1 MPSLNEQ
8 GTPSSAS
15 VRAQSQRRTEQAAIC
30 FFKKQNYK
38 VTATVGQRRALM
50 RAITPVLDS
59 GAGPN
64 LIHLRCAAE
73 PWRAAIKS
81 ARSLLLI
88 DASNWSM

>member
-1 MPSLNEQ
+1 MEASSILPVPSLNKQ

-15 VRAQSQRRTEQAAIC
+15 VRAQWQSRTEQAAIC
-30 FFKKQNYK
+30 FFMKQNYK

-59 GAGPN
+59 GTGPN
-64 LIHLRCAAE
+64 LIHIRYMAE

-81 ARSLLLI
+81 A
-88 DASNWSM
+88 